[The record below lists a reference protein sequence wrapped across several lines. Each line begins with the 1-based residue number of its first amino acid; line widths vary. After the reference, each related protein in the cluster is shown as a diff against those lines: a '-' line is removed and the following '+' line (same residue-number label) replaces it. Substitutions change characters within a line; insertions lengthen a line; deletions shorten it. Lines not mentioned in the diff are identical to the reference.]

1 MRGMAERIKKR
12 LHEIGM
18 AEREASRRAG
28 FGLSYVGDVIHG
40 RSKEP
45 SAERLA
51 RLARVL
57 DCDLDYL
64 LGRSSAVRP
73 VREEKS
79 FSPNMQVSEQPIRML
94 NLYAAPSTA
103 QALWGPISTEAVDK
117 VPVIP
122 PLVHVK
128 DAYAYSISNAYM
140 EPRYFIGEVV
150 YLHPGIM
157 ARVGDFVL
165 AKKKDGRAGVARL
178 TAIDEASYTLGYL
191 NGGEP
196 QRVER
201 GDLEFIHRIVGS
213 AG

>member
-1 MRGMAERIKKR
+1 MAERIKKR

-64 LGRSSAVRP
+64 LGRSAEAVA
-73 VREEKS
+73 VKEERS
-79 FSPNMQVSEQPIRML
+79 FAPGMQVLEQTTRLL
-94 NLYAAPSTA
+94 NLCASPSIT
-103 QALWGPISTEAVDK
+103 QGPWAEISTEAVDK

-140 EPRYFIGEVV
+140 EPRYFVGEIV
-150 YLHPGIM
+150 YLHPGLT
-157 ARVGDFVL
+157 ARTGDFVL
-165 AKKKDGRAGVARL
+165 AKNKNGFVGVARL
-178 TAIDEASYTLGYL
+178 KAMNDDGITFEYL
-191 NGGEP
+191 KGSEVCTIP
-196 QRVER
+196 RDDVE
-201 GDLEFIHRIVGS
+201 FVHRIVGS